1 MMTLVQLPTEILWI
15 IASCF
20 CHQRDIYTFIRTNRH
35 LYETLI
41 KFLYNFHGQYKHG
54 AALSFLAER
63 NLFLQVQNLL
73 DGLDTARNQ
82 PQASL
87 AVIEAT
93 EDKAPKMYEDEE
105 DTVPRKTR
113 DKWDRTDVLTHP
125 LVQQGY
131 STPTV
136 VHIQHAL
143 VVAIRGGHTKIVAV
157 LLDFGAQANFYCRG
171 RTPYTRNWWHRKEV
185 DYPPLFTAVQGGN
198 LELVKVLLQRGADPE
213 RYTPS
218 PLYRAVKDD
227 QRGIIPTL
235 LEFGVG
241 PQATALKL
249 AVLHKDKSMVRLLLD
264 RGFNVSQYGHAGLY
278 TAKMKGDQDIVDLLE
293 SRGATLAALT
303 DNEKERWA
311 REDGDGT
318 LPIPQRLFISYAD
331 EIEEEEDDEEEDD
344 EEEDDEEED
353 DEV

>member
-20 CHQRDIYTFIRTNRH
+20 CHQKDIYAFIRTNRL

-63 NLFLQVQNLL
+63 NLFLQVQTLL

-82 PQASL
+82 PQASR

-93 EDKAPKMYEDEE
+93 EDKAPKMYEEE
-105 DTVPRKTR
+105 EEIPFRRTR
-113 DKWDRTDVLTHP
+113 DKWDQTDVLTHP
-125 LVQQGY
+125 LLQQGY
-131 STPTV
+131 STRTV

-185 DYPPLFTAVQGGN
+185 DCPPLFTAVQVGN
-198 LELVKVLLQRGADPE
+198 LELVKLLLQRGANPE
-213 RYTPS
+213 RYRPS
-218 PLYRAVKDD
+218 PLYRAVEDD
-227 QRGIIPTL
+227 QRDIIPIL

-249 AVLHKDKSMVRLLLD
+249 AILHKDESMVRLLLD
-264 RGFNVSQYGHAGLY
+264 GGFNVSQYGHTGLY
-278 TAKMKGDQDIVDLLE
+278 AAKMKGDQDMVNLLE
-293 SRGATLAALT
+293 SRGATLSALP
-303 DNEKERWA
+303 DNEKEWWA
-311 REDGDGT
+311 REDGVGT
-318 LPIPQRLFISYAD
+318 PSSPQRLFISYGD
-331 EIEEEEDDEEEDD
+331 EVEEEEEEEEEEDDEVQDGER
-344 EEEDDEEED
+344 
-353 DEV
+353 